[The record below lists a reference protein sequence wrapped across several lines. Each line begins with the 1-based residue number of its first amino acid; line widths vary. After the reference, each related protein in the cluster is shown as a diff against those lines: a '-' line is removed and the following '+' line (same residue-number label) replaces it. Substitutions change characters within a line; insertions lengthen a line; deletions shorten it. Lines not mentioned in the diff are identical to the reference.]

1 MSDAGYA
8 TRHLSRGAIGG
19 IFAGDVEAALARGC
33 DAYRAAFTAAIPAR
47 RPVVI
52 VSAGGATG
60 RRAGGGA
67 RERARAGGDRTR
79 RRRGAVH
86 LPRALTI
93 AGSDSGAGAGI
104 QADLKTFAACGVYG
118 TSVVA
123 ALTAQS
129 TRGVDAV
136 LAVPPSFV
144 RAQLDAVLD
153 DVGADAVKTGMLLD
167 AATVETVA
175 AALAERRLPL
185 VVDPVMTAKGGTT
198 LLRRTAVA
206 ALCARLVPLATVV
219 TPNRAEAAAL
229 AGFAVRDREDMAR
242 AARAL
247 LALGPRAIVVTGG
260 DLDGDACDLLVT
272 GRGSRWL
279 RARRVPGP
287 PPHGTGCTF
296 SAAIAA
302 ELAKGV
308 PLEDA
313 VVRAKRYT
321 SACIRRAR
329 RIGAG
334 NPILGHFPPARRR

>member
-1 MSDAGYA
+1 M
-8 TRHLSRGAIGG
+8 TPRP
-19 IFAGDVEAALARGC
+19 
-33 DAYRAAFTAAIPAR
+33 RA
-47 RPVVI
+47 V
-52 VSAGGATG
+52 
-60 RRAGGGA
+60 
-67 RERARAGGDRTR
+67 GDRTR

-175 AALAERRLPL
+175 AALAERHLPL

-334 NPILGHFPPARRR
+334 HPILGHFPPARRR

>member
-1 MSDAGYA
+1 MLA
-8 TRHLSRGAIGG
+8 TRRDTSAAARSAGSSPATSRRRGPRRRRLSRRVHRGDPGAR
-19 IFAGDVEAALARGC
+19 AGRHRECRR
-33 DAYRAAFTAAIPAR
+33 RAARRRSRCRGRAAQRTR
-47 RPVVI
+47 RRGLRASGGRAVPPGRRGRGMTPRPHA
-52 VSAGGATG
+52 AGGATG

-185 VVDPVMTAKGGTT
+185 VVDPVMSAKGGTT

-206 ALCARLVPLATVV
+206 ALCARLVP
-219 TPNRAEAAAL
+219 
-229 AGFAVRDREDMAR
+229 
-242 AARAL
+242 
-247 LALGPRAIVVTGG
+247 
-260 DLDGDACDLLVT
+260 
-272 GRGSRWL
+272 
-279 RARRVPGP
+279 
-287 PPHGTGCTF
+287 
-296 SAAIAA
+296 
-302 ELAKGV
+302 
-308 PLEDA
+308 
-313 VVRAKRYT
+313 
-321 SACIRRAR
+321 
-329 RIGAG
+329 
-334 NPILGHFPPARRR
+334 